1 MADRHVREG
10 EVIARGCGGYWET
23 WRKLEVDGN
32 PPSSVLWSSALSSF
46 LGAFVSRRRT
56 HFPTSD
62 NRLPRFSTFIG
73 VALGVPSK
81 LLDPDVVCVYGRR
94 RGMIHG

>member
-1 MADRHVREG
+1 M
-10 EVIARGCGGYWET
+10 
-23 WRKLEVDGN
+23 WRKLEVDIN
-32 PPSSVLWSSALSSF
+32 PPSNVSCSSALSSF
-46 LGAFVSRRRT
+46 FGAFVPRRRT

-62 NRLPRFSTFIG
+62 NLLPRFSTFIG
-73 VALGVPSK
+73 VAFGLGIPFK